1 MDRQLLDLFSI
12 TNEKATRNGDFLPEY
27 VFGKIK
33 KKWNTEEKKYSD
45 EPECIPLETFF
56 YALRKS
62 KITVSLPADAL
73 SEKEVA
79 ELNSQAESG
88 KDISLD
94 FENLKIGLKFG
105 FNNELQIVA
114 TADSLSFV

>member
-1 MDRQLLDLFSI
+1 M
-12 TNEKATRNGDFLPEY
+12 
-27 VFGKIK
+27 
-33 KKWNTEEKKYSD
+33 
-45 EPECIPLETFF
+45 
-56 YALRKS
+56 
-62 KITVSLPADAL
+62 